1 MSRCMRLILTVLAI
15 PLLFASCATTTRL
28 KSSALDFLYPQ
39 GTPAVPPTDV
49 RLRVPVRVGL
59 AFAPGGGYQSD
70 AFTENQKQELL
81 ERIAAAFRNR
91 EEIQSVE
98 VIPTSYLSPK
108 GGFENLD
115 RLAAALGI
123 QLAGLV
129 SYDQIRFQESGSSS
143 WTYWTLV
150 GAYVVKGE
158 KNEVRTILDMVV
170 YDIPSRSML
179 FHASGEDVSAG
190 KSTPAV
196 ASREM
201 RKLGEA
207 AFEGAAENLIANLE
221 KALAA
226 FKEQAATGT
235 VRGPGTPG
243 IALYDA
249 SGKPLPSGQPDT
261 KGAGALGFGEAVAA
275 ALLVGAGLLARRR
288 RSG

>member
-15 PLLFASCATTTRL
+15 PLLLTSCATTTRL

-179 FHASGEDVSAG
+179 FHASGEDASAG

-207 AFEGAAENLIANLE
+207 AFEGAAENLIANLD

-226 FKEQAATGT
+226 FKEQAAAGT
-235 VRGPGTPG
+235 VRGPGTPA
-243 IALYDA
+243 IALYDG
-249 SGKPLPSGQPDT
+249 SGNPLPSGQPDT
-261 KGAGALGFGEAVAA
+261 KGAGALGAGEAAAA
-275 ALLVGAGLLARRR
+275 ALLLGAGLLARRR
-288 RSG
+288 RSA